1 MKKIKIKNQSENP
14 VVLGRLVVPSGAT
27 YSVDAL
33 AYEDLKSAKAGKA
46 GKWWIST
53 GLEVIGLKTKA
64 KKKTAA
70 ELIAEEQKKKL
81 ELAAQKARETINEQL
96 KRMQFPRSPW

>member
-1 MKKIKIKNQSENP
+1 M
-14 VVLGRLVVPSGAT
+14 
-27 YSVDAL
+27 
-33 AYEDLKSAKAGKA
+33 
-46 GKWWIST
+46 
-53 GLEVIGLKTKA
+53 KTKA